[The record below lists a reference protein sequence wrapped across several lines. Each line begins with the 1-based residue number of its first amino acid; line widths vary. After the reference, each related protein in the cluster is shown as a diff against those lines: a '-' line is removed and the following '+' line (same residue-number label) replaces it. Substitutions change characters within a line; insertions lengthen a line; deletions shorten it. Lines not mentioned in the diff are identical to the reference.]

1 MNLYEIPSEMESCI
15 DFETGEIDTA
25 KLDSL
30 KELFADK
37 TENLIKW
44 IKSLKSE
51 AEAIKAEIKS
61 LTERKQA
68 KENKA
73 ENLSNYLSLIM
84 TANNIPK
91 MEYPSG
97 VAKFGKSTAVEVD
110 NDFIEWAEQNAEEF
124 LKFKGPE
131 PDKTAIKE
139 ALKSGKTVE
148 HAQIIERQNLQIK

>member
-1 MNLYEIPSEMESCI
+1 MNLYEIPEEMENCI
-15 DFETGEIDTA
+15 DKETGEIDTA
-25 KLDSL
+25 KLDGL

>member
-51 AEAIKAEIKS
+51 AEAIKAEIKA

-73 ENLSNYLSLIM
+73 ENLSNYLSSIM

-91 MEYPSG
+91 FDYPSG

-110 NDFIEWAEQNAEEF
+110 AEFVKWAQENAEQF
-124 LKFKGPE
+124 LKFKDPE

-139 ALKSGKTVE
+139 ALKLGKVVE
-148 HAQIIERQNLQIK
+148 HAQIVERQNLQIK

>member
-1 MNLYEIPSEMESCI
+1 MNLYEIPIEMEACI
-15 DFETGEIDTA
+15 DKDTGEIDIA
-25 KLDSL
+25 KLDGL

-68 KENKA
+68 KENIA
-73 ENLSNYLSLIM
+73 ENLSNYLSSIM

-91 MEYPSG
+91 WNIRAVLRSLER
-97 VAKFGKSTAVEVD
+97 VRRLKLTKS
-110 NDFIEWAEQNAEEF
+110 
-124 LKFKGPE
+124 
-131 PDKTAIKE
+131 
-139 ALKSGKTVE
+139 S
-148 HAQIIERQNLQIK
+148 